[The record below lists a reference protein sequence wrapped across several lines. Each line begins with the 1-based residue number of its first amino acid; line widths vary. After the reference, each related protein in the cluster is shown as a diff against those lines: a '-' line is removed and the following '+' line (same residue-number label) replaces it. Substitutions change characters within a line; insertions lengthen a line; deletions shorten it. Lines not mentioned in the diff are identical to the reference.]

1 MTDQAN
7 RRDWSEV
14 QKAEAQVDILTR
26 RVSDLEHKLA
36 GLREG
41 GDGLW
46 YCLRHLKR
54 VSADEIADAVEDYTE
69 ARDKAANPF
78 NPNK

>member
-1 MTDQAN
+1 MSD
-7 RRDWSEV
+7 RRDWTDA
-14 QKAEAQVDILTR
+14 QKANAEAALLIAKVA
-26 RVSDLEHKLA
+26 DLEHKLA

>member
-1 MTDQAN
+1 MSD
-7 RRDWSEV
+7 RRDWTDA
-14 QKAEAQVDILTR
+14 QKANAEVALLAVK
-26 RVSDLEHKLA
+26 VVDLERKLA
-36 GLREG
+36 GLREA

-54 VSADEIADAVEDYTE
+54 VSADEIAEAVEDYTE
-69 ARDKAANPF
+69 ARDKAETPF